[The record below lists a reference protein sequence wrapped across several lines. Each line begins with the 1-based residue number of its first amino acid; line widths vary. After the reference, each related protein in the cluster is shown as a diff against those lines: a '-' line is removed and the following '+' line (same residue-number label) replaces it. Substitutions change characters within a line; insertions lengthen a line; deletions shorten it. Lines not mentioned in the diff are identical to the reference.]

1 MMLMIMMMMGETE
14 SEKVTPLCFRA
25 CNFINTDQIYTKFR
39 KKINIISFS
48 KQNHDSTDC
57 KNLHI

>member
-39 KKINIISFS
+39 KK
-48 KQNHDSTDC
+48 KQYNFILKTKS
-57 KNLHI
+57 